1 MLTHPVFHEISIDT
15 KKNKYFQYLCYQM
28 VTIKPNYLTVYGS
41 KNSQHSILIFHNENN
56 ASQKND
62 LRKIFQNC
70 SQHLFKS
77 SIDLVT
83 DLYMEDIANIICHVY

>member
-1 MLTHPVFHEISIDT
+1 MLSDGDYKTQIFNCVR
-15 KKNKYFQYLCYQM
+15 
-28 VTIKPNYLTVYGS
+28 V